1 MKAGSLKNT
10 RSAKQ
15 EARSGPASR
24 PKLVTVRQDALNE
37 ILGKLERIERLLND
51 GLAAAPRRPG
61 PSLFELRNRA
71 ANTNDKA
78 AWKAFND
85 AVEAETKKGR
95 DFRDIM
101 REANTGPED

>member
-1 MKAGSLKNT
+1 M
-10 RSAKQ
+10 R
-15 EARSGPASR
+15 ASR

-51 GLAAAPRRPG
+51 GLPVAARHSRPG

-85 AVEAETKKGR
+85 AVEAETRKGR
-95 DFRDIM
+95 DFHDIM
-101 REANTGPED
+101 QEANTGPEDKA